1 MGVVLRAGSSGRC
14 SSGRPAGR
22 RCPRPA
28 VARRRRRRR
37 RFHPARRLSR
47 VDRLSRFLPCSRG
60 RARGVW
66 SRILEGGMRGAPRM
80 RSAVSGRARGSGYPV
95 HVATRSTCRRPSR
108 WHTCC
113 RRRKPPG
120 ATDPHLDRRRARR
133 PSREVRPKS
142 PLFCC
147 VVRAS
152 LGAAPRRAR
161 CHSAVQSPRRCRPLS
176 GARGV
181 RAVDRPQSAAMPFH
195 SPNDE
200 RPPRRTS
207 CWCGRRPSR
216 TRRCP

>member
-1 MGVVLRAGSSGRC
+1 MFYIWYASGRFGQVHSHSRNLPVIPYGVGRIGQDRAGSGRFRQVQAGSVGTC
-14 SSGRPAGR
+14 LILPGFRPAR
-22 RCPRPA
+22 TCPN
-28 VARRRRRRR
+28 
-37 RFHPARRLSR
+37 
-47 VDRLSRFLPCSRG
+47 LP
-60 RARGVW
+60 
-66 SRILEGGMRGAPRM
+66 E
-80 RSAVSGRARGSGYPV
+80 
-95 HVATRSTCRRPSR
+95 
-108 WHTCC
+108 
-113 RRRKPPG
+113 PPG

-181 RAVDRPQSAAMPFH
+181 RAVDRPQSATMPFH

>member
-1 MGVVLRAGSSGRC
+1 MVIATAMWTGALRAPVAKARLGGGPLQAQKERRTKRTGVVRAYPRSGPCQAARRLVVVRVGGVGR
-14 SSGRPAGR
+14 SGRPA
-22 RCPRPA
+22 PP
-28 VARRRRRRR
+28 
-37 RFHPARRLSR
+37 
-47 VDRLSRFLPCSRG
+47 
-60 RARGVW
+60 
-66 SRILEGGMRGAPRM
+66 
-80 RSAVSGRARGSGYPV
+80 
-95 HVATRSTCRRPSR
+95 ST
-108 WHTCC
+108 
-113 RRRKPPG
+113 KPPG